1 MNTIIQSVASRVKV
15 CTLKTGAWRAN
26 KLNRKE
32 TAELCARHGVAQGTA
47 KVPVH
52 VCDHRSL
59 GELTKL
65 HGEAYAYHVGVTH
78 ASVDDAI
85 RLLPMCREMEHA
97 AKMADFR
104 RGHDSIVA
112 TFLADYPQERAAAP
126 IRLNGLY
133 DAAAWPSLESIA
145 SKFRFETSYRP
156 CPTDGAWEDW
166 LNVSVQA
173 AQLELTERLEEAI
186 KRVAERCACD
196 GKLYQSVFANLGELL
211 ALVPDLN
218 LTNDLR
224 IAAIAAQAAK
234 LAGESK
240 ESCACPSRRKD
251 VAAKAQS
258 ILSMFGRQ

>member
-1 MNTIIQSVASRVKV
+1 MGW
-15 CTLKTGAWRAN
+15 LK
-26 KLNRKE
+26 
-32 TAELCARHGVAQGTA
+32 GTA

-65 HGEAYAYHVGVTH
+65 HSEAHAYHVSVTH

-112 TFLADYPQERAAAP
+112 NFLGDFPGRAAAP

-133 DAAAWPSLESIA
+133 DASAWPSLESIA

-186 KRVAERCACD
+186 KRVAERCASD
-196 GKLYQSVFANLGELL
+196 GKLYETVFTNLGDLL
-211 ALVPDLN
+211 ARG
-218 LTNDLR
+218 T
-224 IAAIAAQAAK
+224 
-234 LAGESK
+234 
-240 ESCACPSRRKD
+240 
-251 VAAKAQS
+251 
-258 ILSMFGRQ
+258 